1 MPSPFPGMDPH
12 IEAQR
17 WEGFHTHFIVE
28 LAKQLVP
35 LVRPGYVVETE
46 ERIYVEQH
54 GAATGSIRADD
65 AVEEREAWQQAE
77 RPDSTPE
84 SSTATITPVVC
95 VLPMDDEVRE
105 VYLTVRERESR
116 TVVTVIEM
124 FSPGNKRVGSD
135 GREQYLR
142 KRRSVLQSACHLVEI
157 DLLRGG
163 ARMPTVSPLPRGDY
177 FVFVCRAERR
187 PEADVFPWSLRQQLP
202 AIPIPL
208 ADGDPDVTLDLQALF
223 DTVYDGLGYDYAL
236 DYSRQVVPPL
246 SEDDAAWAGELV
258 RNATST

>member
-1 MPSPFPGMDPH
+1 MPSPFPGMAPY

-28 LAKQLVP
+28 SAKQLVP
-35 LVRPGYVVETE
+35 RVRAGYAVETE
-46 ERIYVEQH
+46 ERIY
-54 GAATGSIRADD
+54 
-65 AVEEREAWQQAE
+65 
-77 RPDSTPE
+77 
-84 SSTATITPVVC
+84 
-95 VLPMDDEVRE
+95 EVRE

-124 FSPGNKRVGSD
+124 FSPGNKRDGSDGRD

-163 ARMPTVSPLPRGDY
+163 ARMPTVSPLPQGDY

-187 PEADVFPWSLRQQLP
+187 PEADVFAWSLRQQLP
-202 AIPIPL
+202 AIPLPL
-208 ADGDPDVTLDLQALF
+208 ADGEPDVKLDLQTLF

-236 DYSRQVVPPL
+236 DYPS
-246 SEDDAAWAGELV
+246 SFSF
-258 RNATST
+258 ATSMYCVTLASRMSSGTEPLPSTTS

>member
-1 MPSPFPGMDPH
+1 MPSPFPGMDPY

-35 LVRPGYVVETE
+35 RVRPGYVVETE
-46 ERIYVEQH
+46 ERIY
-54 GAATGSIRADD
+54 
-65 AVEEREAWQQAE
+65 
-77 RPDSTPE
+77 
-84 SSTATITPVVC
+84 
-95 VLPMDDEVRE
+95 EVRE

-177 FVFVCRAERR
+177 FVLVCRAERR
-187 PEADVFPWSLRQQLP
+187 PEADVFGWSLRQQLP

-208 ADGDPDVTLDLQALF
+208 ADGDPDVNLDLQALF

-258 RNATST
+258 RNAARTQRDK